1 MFAIFNPAF
10 FIYLQILKSFSGPN
24 KAKTL
29 PASPVSNKK
38 TIKARLKSI
47 KGTLTG
53 SFDKAPS
60 TPISIPAGSTF
71 RSHIQAGGDHSPE
84 PVKSPLGK
92 QMTFSK
98 LSNPEEYAKFT
109 MTYIGSAT
117 LEGVVTGSTVFDA
130 LQAIEEGGVAGG
142 AALVAK
148 NQITFVTAANGITL
162 VDPSEKMFFT
172 RHYPKNQ
179 IEAFLRGPDRSNI
192 MGFVTK
198 VKGFENKI
206 KCHLLAEAVEPLS
219 RIFSAAEYWLQLDN
233 ETLV

>member
-1 MFAIFNPAF
+1 MP
-10 FIYLQILKSFSGPN
+10 
-24 KAKTL
+24 
-29 PASPVSNKK
+29 SPVANKK
-38 TIKARLKSI
+38 TIKARLKTI

-53 SFDKAPS
+53 SFERGPTS
-60 TPISIPAGSTF
+60 SPLSIPAESSF
-71 RSHIQAGGDHSPE
+71 ISHIQGGDHSPE
-84 PVKSPLGK
+84 PVKSPLGNR
-92 QMTFSK
+92 MSFSK

-109 MTYIGSAT
+109 MTYIGSTT
-117 LEGVVTGSTVFDA
+117 LEDAVTGSTVYDA
-130 LQAIEEGGVAGG
+130 LQAIEEGGVAAG

-148 NQITFVTAANGITL
+148 NQITFVVAANGVTL

-198 VKGFENKI
+198 VTGFGDRI
-206 KCHLLAEAVEPLS
+206 KCHLLVEAVEPLKQ
-219 RIFSAAEYWLQLDN
+219 IFSAVEYWLQLDN

>member
-1 MFAIFNPAF
+1 
-10 FIYLQILKSFSGPN
+10 L
-24 KAKTL
+24 
-29 PASPVSNKK
+29 SPVANKK
-38 TIKARLKSI
+38 TLKARLKSI

-53 SFDKAPS
+53 SYERSPTS
-60 TPISIPAGSTF
+60 TPILIPTESSF
-71 RSHIQAGGDHSPE
+71 RSHIQGGDHSPE

-92 QMTFSK
+92 PMAFSK
-98 LSNPEEYAKFT
+98 LSYPEEYAKFT
-109 MTYIGSAT
+109 MTYIGSTT

-130 LQAIEEGGVAGG
+130 LQAIEEGGVAAG
-142 AALVAK
+142 AAVVTK
-148 NQITFVTAANGITL
+148 NQITFVAAANGVTL

-198 VKGFENKI
+198 MTGFGNKI
-206 KCHLLAEAVEPLS
+206 KCHLLAEAVEPLTQ
-219 RIFSAAEYWLQLDN
+219 IFSAVEYWLKLDN